1 MPSRS
6 VSTPAFECNRNSS
19 SRTERSG
26 QSGSFAQREN
36 CHVRVNNVRGELT
49 NGVRVLFRSF
59 WSDPIWKGLRIVS
72 FVSASVTLILL
83 AVFLSGDRSWL
94 VLLYIA
100 LVTNVAIMVALVIRT
115 IVLHAKLGRTPKS

>member
-1 MPSRS
+1 
-6 VSTPAFECNRNSS
+6 
-19 SRTERSG
+19 
-26 QSGSFAQREN
+26 
-36 CHVRVNNVRGELT
+36 VR
-49 NGVRVLFRSF
+49 FRSF

>member
-1 MPSRS
+1 MR
-6 VSTPAFECNRNSS
+6 
-19 SRTERSG
+19 
-26 QSGSFAQREN
+26 
-36 CHVRVNNVRGELT
+36 
-49 NGVRVLFRSF
+49 FRSF

-94 VLLYIA
+94 VLLYTA

>member
-1 MPSRS
+1 MR
-6 VSTPAFECNRNSS
+6 
-19 SRTERSG
+19 
-26 QSGSFAQREN
+26 
-36 CHVRVNNVRGELT
+36 
-49 NGVRVLFRSF
+49 FRSF

>member
-1 MPSRS
+1 
-6 VSTPAFECNRNSS
+6 
-19 SRTERSG
+19 
-26 QSGSFAQREN
+26 
-36 CHVRVNNVRGELT
+36 VR
-49 NGVRVLFRSF
+49 FRSF

-83 AVFLSGDRSWL
+83 AVFLSGERSWL

>member
-1 MPSRS
+1 MR
-6 VSTPAFECNRNSS
+6 
-19 SRTERSG
+19 
-26 QSGSFAQREN
+26 
-36 CHVRVNNVRGELT
+36 
-49 NGVRVLFRSF
+49 FRSF

-83 AVFLSGDRSWL
+83 AVFLSGERSWL

-115 IVLHAKLGRTPKS
+115 IVLHAKLGHTPKS